1 MKLFRHGNP
10 TEVLSPCG
18 EWESFRT
25 ALQFGAD
32 AVYLGGKEF
41 GMRTASKNFDSE
53 QIKAC
58 VRQAHLQ
65 GVKVYVTCNTV
76 PDSKEIVRLPEH
88 FAMLENAEVDAVI
101 VADIGV
107 MDLAKKYA
115 PHTDIHM
122 STQTGIMNYHTAN
135 VLYNMGAKRVVLAR
149 ELTFEDIAEIR
160 AKVPK
165 ELEIECFVQGA
176 MCVSFS
182 GRCLISAYMTGRD
195 ANRGDCTQP
204 CRWKYHLFEQ
214 NREGQYFPVE
224 EDSDGT
230 YLYNSKDM
238 CMIDHIPELIECGIT
253 SLKIEGRAKSAYY
266 TAVTTYAYRNAVD
279 LYYQDPKNYIL
290 PDYLKEEL
298 NKISHRQYSTGF
310 FLGNEPGQVH
320 DNGGYIREYDVVAM
334 CDGYENGIACLTQ
347 KNKFLVGDTLDV
359 LPPSGKSFTFTVT
372 EIINHLGES
381 VNSAPHAMEKLT
393 VPCDIPIPQ
402 GSFIRRK
409 HNN

>member
-1 MKLFRHGNP
+1 MTIFRHGNP
-10 TEVLSPCG
+10 TEILSPCG
-18 EWESFRT
+18 EWESFQT
-25 ALQFGAD
+25 AVRFGAD

-41 GMRTASKNFDSE
+41 GMRTASKNFDYE
-53 QIKAC
+53 QIRQC
-58 VRQAHLQ
+58 VEQAHAS

-76 PDSKEIVRLPEH
+76 PDNKEISRLPLH
-88 FAMLENAEVDAVI
+88 FEMLSSAKADAVI

-107 MDLAKKYA
+107 MELARKYA

-160 AKVPK
+160 AKVPR

-214 NREGQYFPVE
+214 NREGQYFPIE
-224 EDSDGT
+224 EDNDGT
-230 YLYNSKDM
+230 YLYNSRDM
-238 CMIDHIPELIECGIT
+238 CMIDYIPELVRSGIT

-279 LYYQDPKNYIL
+279 RYYQDPENYVL
-290 PDYLKEEL
+290 PDAIRQEL

-310 FLGNEPGQVH
+310 FLGKEPGQVH
-320 DNGGYIREYDVVAM
+320 HDGGYIREYDVVAM
-334 CDGYENGIACLTQ
+334 CDGYENGMAFLTQ
-347 KNKFLVGDTLDV
+347 KNKFLVGDVLDV
-359 LPPSGKSFTFTVT
+359 LPPEGEPFTFTVT
-372 EIINHLGES
+372 QIINHLGET
-381 VNSAPHAMEKLT
+381 VQSAPHAMEKLT
-393 VPCDIPIPQ
+393 VPCKTAIPR
-402 GSFIRRK
+402 GAFVRK
-409 HNN
+409 KKI